1 MSVAVMQPY
10 FLPYLGYW
18 QLINAVDQF
27 ILYDNIKFTKKSWI
41 RRNRLLINGDESLF
55 TLPIKNDSDSLDI
68 RERILSDSFE
78 IEREKI
84 LYKIK
89 HAYKRAPQYHIVF
102 PIIENCFRYE
112 NKNLFQ
118 FIHYSIE
125 TVAQYL
131 DIDTRIH
138 ISSSIEMDHS
148 LTNKDRVIATCKA
161 LSEDIYINPIGGQ
174 SLYNKT
180 FFLERGVKLQFLQ
193 TYLLDYKQY
202 EHDFIAN
209 LSIIDVM
216 MFNSKEKVKELLNQ
230 YDLI

>member
-1 MSVAVMQPY
+1 MSVAIMQPY
-10 FLPYLGYW
+10 FFPYLGYW

-27 ILYDNIKFTKKSWI
+27 VLYDNIKFTKKSWI
-41 RRNRLLINGDESLF
+41 RRNRLLINGVESLF

-84 LYKIK
+84 LNKIK
-89 HAYKRAPQYHIVF
+89 HAYKRAPQYHEVF

-112 NKNLFQ
+112 NKNLFH

-125 TVAQYL
+125 TVVKYL

-138 ISSSIEMDHS
+138 ISSSIDMDHS
-148 LTNKDRVIATCKA
+148 LANKDRVIATCKA
-161 LSEDIYINPIGGQ
+161 LSEQIYINSIGGQ

-180 FFLERGVKLQFLQ
+180 FFLESGVKLQFLQ
-193 TYLLDYKQY
+193 THLLDYKQFD
-202 EHDFIAN
+202 HDFIAN